1 MSNKANQQEAEYKE
15 IDLNLLKR
23 LLVFLKPY
31 KRFVFLSVI
40 LTLGTSALGPLR
52 PYLTHIAIDD
62 FITLSNWNGLIW
74 IVALIVGVM
83 FLHGAL
89 QFGLTYLMQWVGQ
102 RVLFD
107 IRVKL
112 FNYIQS
118 RSIKFFDNNPVG
130 RLVTRVTN
138 DVEVLNDLFSSGLVM
153 IIADILLIIW
163 IIIFMFYT
171 DWKLTLL
178 TLSFLPVLIF
188 ITTIFRKK
196 VRVVFRDIRLNVAS
210 MNSFLNEFISGILTV
225 KIFTNEEKLNDE
237 FEVINKKNRKLW
249 IKTIN
254 YYSLFF
260 PFVEF
265 MSSVALCIVLW
276 YTANNILSSQMTVG
290 ILIAFIQ
297 YAEMFFRPI
306 RDLTEKYT
314 TLQSAMAS
322 SERIFSLL
330 DNKESLEDKPNSIEF
345 AGLKDKIEFKNV
357 SFSYDG
363 SKYVLKN
370 VSFEMK
376 KGETVAIVG
385 ATGAGKTSL
394 INLLCRFY
402 EFQEGDIIID
412 GISIRDINQKSLRNN
427 IALVMQDVFLFSRD
441 IAQNISLGN
450 ENISPEKIELSTEA
464 IGAKE
469 FIEALPKKYYT
480 EVMER
485 GVTLSSGQRQLIA
498 FSRAFAAD
506 PNILILDEA
515 TSNIDT
521 NTEKIIEES
530 LSKLLTNRTSIVIA
544 HRLSTIKRADKIIL
558 LHHGKVREI
567 GTHQELLELN
577 GIYARLYQLQ
587 FKEQNGI
594 ITAA

>member
-1 MSNKANQQEAEYKE
+1 MGEKQTQQEAEYKE
-15 IDLNLLKR
+15 IDFKLLKR
-23 LLVFLKPY
+23 LLVFLKPFRKY
-31 KRFVFLSVI
+31 VFLSI
-40 LTLGTSALGPLR
+40 LLTLGTSALGPLR

-62 FITLSNWNGLIW
+62 YISPGNWDGLIW
-74 IVALIVGVM
+74 IVALIVGLM
-83 FLHGAL
+83 FIHGAL

-102 RVLFD
+102 RVLYD

-112 FNYIQS
+112 FNHIQS
-118 RSIKFFDNNPVG
+118 RKVKFFDNNPVG

-138 DVEVLNDLFSSGLVM
+138 DVEVLNDLFSSGVVM
-153 IIADILLIIW
+153 IIADLLLIIW

-171 DWKLTLL
+171 DWRLTLL

-188 ITTIFRKK
+188 ITSVFRRK

-225 KIFTNEEKLNDE
+225 KIFTNENKLNNE
-237 FEVINKKNRKLW
+237 FEVINEKNKNLW

-330 DNKESLEDKPNSIEF
+330 DNQETLDDSSEAQKFER
-345 AGLKDKIEFKNV
+345 LKNKIEFKNV
-357 SFSYDG
+357 SFSYDD

-370 VSFEMK
+370 ISFEIN

-402 EFQEGDIIID
+402 EFQSGDILID
-412 GISIRDINQKSLRNN
+412 GVSIRNIDQKSLRSK

-441 IAQNISLGN
+441 IAENISLGKDD
-450 ENISPEKIELSTEA
+450 ITLKKIEESAGA

-469 FIEALPKKYYT
+469 FIEALPEKYST

-485 GVTLSSGQRQLIA
+485 GVTLSAGQRQLIA

-506 PNILILDEA
+506 PDILILDEA

-530 LSKLLTNRTSIVIA
+530 LSKLLHNRTSIVIA

-558 LHHGKVREI
+558 FHHGEIREI
-567 GTHQELLELN
+567 GTHHELLEMN
-577 GIYARLYQLQ
+577 GIYAKLYQLQ

-594 ITAA
+594 IAA

>member
-1 MSNKANQQEAEYKE
+1 MSEKQIQQEAEYKE
-15 IDLNLLKR
+15 IDFKLLKR
-23 LLVFLKPY
+23 LLVFLKPFRNY
-31 KRFVFLSVI
+31 VFLSI
-40 LTLGTSALGPLR
+40 LLTLGTSALGPLR
-52 PYLTHIAIDD
+52 PYLTHIAIDNY
-62 FITLSNWNGLIW
+62 ISPGNWDGLVW
-74 IVALIVGVM
+74 IVALIVGLM
-83 FLHGAL
+83 MIHGAL

-102 RVLFD
+102 RVLYN

-112 FNYIQS
+112 FNHIQS
-118 RSIKFFDNNPVG
+118 RKVKFFDNNPVG

-138 DVEVLNDLFSSGLVM
+138 DVEVLNDLFSSGVVM
-153 IIADILLIIW
+153 IIADLLLIIW
-163 IIIFMFYT
+163 IIIFMLYT
-171 DWKLTLL
+171 DWRLTLL

-188 ITTIFRKK
+188 ITSIFRRK
-196 VRVVFRDIRLNVAS
+196 VRAVFRDIRLNVAS
-210 MNSFLNEFISGILTV
+210 MNSFLNEFISGILTI
-225 KIFTNEEKLNDE
+225 KIFTNEQKLNNE
-237 FEVINKKNRKLW
+237 FEVINQKNKNLW

-330 DNKESLEDKPNSIEF
+330 DNQDSLDDSSEAKIFE
-345 AGLKDKIEFKNV
+345 GLKKKIEFKNV
-357 SFSYDG
+357 SFSYDDT
-363 SKYVLKN
+363 KYVLKN
-370 VSFEMK
+370 ISFDINR
-376 KGETVAIVG
+376 GETVAIVG

-402 EFQEGDIIID
+402 EFQSGDILID
-412 GISIRDINQKSLRNN
+412 GVSIRNIDQKSLRSK

-441 IAQNISLGN
+441 IAENISLGK
-450 ENISPEKIELSTEA
+450 EEITLHKIEESAGA
-464 IGAKE
+464 IGAKD
-469 FIEALPKKYYT
+469 FIEALPEKYST

-485 GVTLSSGQRQLIA
+485 GVTLSAGQRQLIA

-506 PNILILDEA
+506 PDILILDEA

-530 LSKLLTNRTSIVIA
+530 LSKLLHNRTSIVIA

-558 LHHGKVREI
+558 FHHGEIREI
-567 GTHQELLELN
+567 GTHHELLEMN
-577 GIYARLYQLQ
+577 GIYAKLYQLQ

-594 ITAA
+594 IAA

>member
-1 MSNKANQQEAEYKE
+1 MSEKQIQQEAEYKE
-15 IDLNLLKR
+15 IDFKLLKR
-23 LLVFLKPY
+23 LLVFLKPFKKY
-31 KRFVFLSVI
+31 VFLSI
-40 LTLGTSALGPLR
+40 LLTLGTSALGPLR
-52 PYLTHIAIDD
+52 PYLTHIAIDNY
-62 FITLSNWNGLIW
+62 ISPGNWDGLVW
-74 IVALIVGVM
+74 IVALIVGLM
-83 FLHGAL
+83 FIHGAL

-102 RVLFD
+102 RVLYD

-112 FNYIQS
+112 FNHIQS
-118 RSIKFFDNNPVG
+118 RKVKFFDNNPVG

-138 DVEVLNDLFSSGLVM
+138 DVEVLNDLFSSGVVM
-153 IIADILLIIW
+153 IIADLLLIIW

-171 DWKLTLL
+171 DWRLTLL

-188 ITTIFRKK
+188 ITSIFRRK
-196 VRVVFRDIRLNVAS
+196 VRAVFRDIRLNVAS
-210 MNSFLNEFISGILTV
+210 MNSFLNEFISGILTI
-225 KIFTNEEKLNDE
+225 KIFTNEQKLNNE
-237 FEVINKKNRKLW
+237 FEVINQKNKNLW

-330 DNKESLEDKPNSIEF
+330 DNQESLDDSSQAKKFE
-345 AGLKDKIEFKNV
+345 GLKKKIEFKNV
-357 SFSYDG
+357 SFSYDDT
-363 SKYVLKN
+363 KYVLKN
-370 VSFEMK
+370 ISFDINR
-376 KGETVAIVG
+376 GETVAIVG

-402 EFQEGDIIID
+402 EFQSGDILID
-412 GISIRDINQKSLRNN
+412 GVSIRNIDQKSLRSK

-441 IAQNISLGN
+441 IAENISLGKD
-450 ENISPEKIELSTEA
+450 EITLHKIKESAGA
-464 IGAKE
+464 IGAKD
-469 FIEALPKKYYT
+469 FIEALPEKYST

-485 GVTLSSGQRQLIA
+485 GVTLSAGQRQLIA

-506 PNILILDEA
+506 PDILILDEA

-530 LSKLLTNRTSIVIA
+530 LSKLLHNRTSIVIA

-558 LHHGKVREI
+558 FHHGEIREI
-567 GTHQELLELN
+567 GTHQELLEMN
-577 GIYARLYQLQ
+577 GIYAKLYQLQ

-594 ITAA
+594 IAA

>member
-1 MSNKANQQEAEYKE
+1 MSEKQIQQEAEYKE
-15 IDLNLLKR
+15 IDFKLLKR
-23 LLVFLKPY
+23 LLVFLKPFRKY
-31 KRFVFLSVI
+31 FFLSI
-40 LTLGTSALGPLR
+40 LLTLGTSALGPLR

-62 FITLSNWNGLIW
+62 YISPGNLNGLVW
-74 IVALIVGVM
+74 IVALIVGLM
-83 FLHGAL
+83 LIHGIL
-89 QFGLTYLMQWVGQ
+89 QFSLTYLMQWVGQ
-102 RVLFD
+102 RVLYD
-107 IRVKL
+107 IRVRL
-112 FNYIQS
+112 FNHIQS
-118 RSIKFFDNNPVG
+118 RKVKFFDNNPVG

-138 DVEVLNDLFSSGLVM
+138 DVEVLNDLFSSGVVM
-153 IIADILLIIW
+153 IIADLLLIIW

-171 DWKLTLL
+171 DWRLTLL
-178 TLSFLPVLIF
+178 TLSFLPFLIF
-188 ITTIFRKK
+188 ITSVFRRK
-196 VRVVFRDIRLNVAS
+196 VRTVFRDIRLNVAS

-225 KIFTNEEKLNDE
+225 KIFTNEKKLNDD
-237 FEVINKKNRKLW
+237 FEKINQKNKNLW

-330 DNKESLEDKPNSIEF
+330 DNQESLEDSSYAQKF
-345 AGLKDKIEFKNV
+345 DKLKNKIEFKNV
-357 SFSYDG
+357 SFTYDD

-370 VSFEMK
+370 ISFEIK

-402 EFQEGDIIID
+402 EFQSGDILID
-412 GISIRDINQKSLRNN
+412 GVSIRDIDQKSLRSK

-441 IAQNISLGN
+441 IAENISLGN
-450 ENISPEKIELSTEA
+450 ENITLNKIEESARA
-464 IGAKE
+464 IGAQD
-469 FIEALPKKYYT
+469 FIEALPEKYFT

-485 GVTLSSGQRQLIA
+485 GVTLSAGQRQLIA

-506 PNILILDEA
+506 PDILILDEA

-530 LSKLLTNRTSIVIA
+530 LSKLLQKRTSIVIA

-558 LHHGKVREI
+558 FHHGEIREI
-567 GTHQELLELN
+567 GTHNELLEMN
-577 GIYARLYQLQ
+577 GIYAKLYQLQ

-594 ITAA
+594 IAA